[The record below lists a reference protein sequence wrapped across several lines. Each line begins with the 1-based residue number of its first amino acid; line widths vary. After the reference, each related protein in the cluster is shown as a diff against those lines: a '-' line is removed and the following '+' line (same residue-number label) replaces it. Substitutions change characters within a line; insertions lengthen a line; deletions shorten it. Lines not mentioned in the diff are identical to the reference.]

1 VERTAELAKASDE
14 MKREIAEPR
23 DIKPHL
29 LESEADPH
37 SSLLSAADRASA
49 KLPDAKAVCR

>member
-14 MKREIAEPR
+14 MKREIAELR

-29 LESEADPH
+29 LGSEADLH
-37 SSLLSAADRASA
+37 SSLLADRASA
-49 KLPDAKAVCR
+49 KLPDAKGVSR